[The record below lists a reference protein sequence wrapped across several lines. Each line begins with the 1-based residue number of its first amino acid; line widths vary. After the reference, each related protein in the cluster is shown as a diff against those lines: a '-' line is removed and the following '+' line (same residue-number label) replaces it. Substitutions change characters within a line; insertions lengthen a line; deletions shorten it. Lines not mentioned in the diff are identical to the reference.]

1 MNSCDQIIY
10 RRDGGVLTLSLNRP
24 HKKNALTGDMYR
36 ALTELLNKASN
47 DKNTNVVLITAE
59 GDYFCAGN
67 DVNGFKLIADIPYQ
81 QRPGFNFMNTLAGV
95 SKPVIAALP
104 GDAVG
109 IGVTMLLHCDLVFL
123 SESSR
128 LKLPFVGIGLVPE
141 FSSTTLLVQRLG
153 YQRAAE
159 LLLVRQRLSASQ
171 AKDLGLATEVV
182 SREQLLPTAIDSA
195 LAICQ
200 QSSEAVQHTKRLMKQ
215 PTLDATLHQIEQET
229 LAINGLLGDL
239 SLPIQDNKQ

>member
-1 MNSCDQIIY
+1 MNSCDQIVY

-81 QRPGFNFMNTLAGV
+81 QRPGFNFMNTLAGF

-182 SREQLLPTAIDSA
+182 SREQLLPTAIDNA
-195 LAICQ
+195 LAISQ
-200 QSSEAVQHTKRLMKQ
+200 QSSEAVQQTKRLMKQ
-215 PTLDATLHQIEQET
+215 PTLEATLHQIEQET

>member
-47 DKNTNVVLITAE
+47 DNNTDVVLITAE

-81 QRPGFNFMNTLAGV
+81 QRPGFNFMNTLARFP
-95 SKPVIAALP
+95 KPVIAALP

>member
-1 MNSCDQIIY
+1 MNSCDQIVY

-81 QRPGFNFMNTLAGV
+81 QRPGFNFMNTLARFP
-95 SKPVIAALP
+95 KPVIAALP

>member
-1 MNSCDQIIY
+1 MSFCDEIIS
-10 RRDGGVLTLSLNRP
+10 RRDGSVLTLSLNRP
-24 HKKNALTGDMYR
+24 NKKNALTGDMYR

-47 DKNTNVVLITAE
+47 DKNTDVVLITAE

-81 QRPGFNFMNTLAGV
+81 QRPGFNFMNALAKFP
-95 SKPVIAALP
+95 KPVIAALP

-109 IGVTMLLHCDLVFL
+109 IGVTLLLHCDLVFL
-123 SESSR
+123 TESSQ

-159 LLLVRQRLSASQ
+159 LLLVHQRLSASQ
-171 AKDLGLATEVV
+171 AKHLGLANEVV
-182 SREQLLPTAIDSA
+182 FRERLLPTAIDSA
-195 LAICQ
+195 RAICQ
-200 QSSEAVQHTKRLMKQ
+200 QSSEAVQQTKRLMKQ
-215 PTLDATLHQIEQET
+215 PTIDATIYQIEQET
-229 LAINGLLGDL
+229 LAINALLDRL
-239 SLPIQDNKQ
+239 SLPTHARKQ